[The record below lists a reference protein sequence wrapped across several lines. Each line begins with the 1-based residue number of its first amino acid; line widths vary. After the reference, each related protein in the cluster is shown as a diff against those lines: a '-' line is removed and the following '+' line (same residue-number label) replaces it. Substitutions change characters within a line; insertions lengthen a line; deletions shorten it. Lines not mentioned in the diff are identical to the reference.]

1 MEKFFVSR
9 PIFALSLAI
18 VIVLVGLISILNLPI
33 EQYPDITPPVV
44 EVSATYDGADAET
57 VNNAVATPVAQ
68 SVMGVSDMLYLQ
80 TTSANDGSMVMQ
92 VTFDIGSDPDLD
104 AIFTQ
109 NNVSSATAQ
118 LPATVTKQGVTTRKT
133 MTGFL
138 LVFSLHS
145 DGRYDAEFLSNY
157 AYINLQN
164 ELLKING
171 VGKVSIM
178 GAGEYAMRVW
188 LKPDVLKYYGIP
200 VSAVTAA
207 IENQGGI
214 YPAGQFGAEPAPDG
228 TTYTYT
234 VTMPPQITTP
244 AQFGDIVVVTTP
256 EGQQI
261 RLCDVAEVSLG
272 SQSYGVSSLFEG
284 KPTAMIVVY
293 QQPGSNAVEV
303 GKKVR
308 AAMARLEKRMPDGIA
323 ATTIVDTTTS
333 IDAGIRDIF
342 HTLVIALILVIFIIY
357 LFIQDWRATVIPL
370 VAIPVS
376 LIGAFALFPL
386 LGFSVNII
394 SLLGLVLAIGLVV
407 DDAIVVV
414 EAAQV
419 NIAAGMRPRAA
430 ALEAMKNVA
439 SPIVATTVV
448 LLAVFV
454 PVSFTGGIT
463 GRLFQQF
470 SITIAVSVVIS
481 AFNALTLSPALC
493 ALLLRR
499 REPLQK
505 GFFAAF
511 NRSFSRNMDRYTAF
525 TPTLIRHVTR
535 TGVFIA
541 VVLAVIFVVWRKL
554 PAGFLP
560 EEDQGYVMVMVSTP
574 EASALPVTQAAMEE
588 ADAVIRTLPE
598 VASTS
603 FAAGFNMMAGIAS
616 TDSGIIFVS
625 LVDFADRKL
634 SAMEIA
640 QKLTDELYVAVPGA
654 ECYAFIPPSIPGLGI
669 TSGVS
674 VEVQDLEG
682 RGTAYLLAQAGRLM
696 DSLRK
701 QPSIASVTTQF
712 NAGVPQ
718 RRLRIDKEQ
727 ALAAGVD
734 LGVLYG
740 DLTTLLGGAYI
751 NNFSRFGKLYQT
763 YIQAAP
769 EYRLDK
775 RSLDNY
781 YVASSSGESVPV
793 SSFVEVVDTV
803 GVEYVSQFN
812 LYRSISLT
820 VTPAARAST
829 TTVMQQITRTAGEVL
844 PDDIG
849 TAWSGTSYQE
859 ANASKTGGLVCLL
872 ALVFVFPGPRP
883 LRIVGTAAGD
893 PDERPRRSAG
903 RRALHRGIAPFGR
916 LLRQRRLHADFAGH
930 AHRPGGQE
938 RHPGRGVRRPAVQR
952 KGPVADGRRDRR
964 RQTARAADHHDRL
977 RVHPRRHAAGI
988 RQRGL
993 RHGTQHHGR
1002 GTGGRYAVRHA
1013 AGHLRLPGT
1022 LLFRGAH
1029 REFRTPPRTQKTG
1042 GKTMKTG
1049 YLTVIFALACAACT
1063 PRFYPPKVDV
1073 PDDYLY
1079 GEGFPRDTAALAS
1092 DWWRLFGDTVLD
1104 NLVQRA
1110 LENNRDVAVAASRV
1124 EEARQNLGVVRAQFL
1139 PQVGIGVTA
1148 EGEYTPQTK
1157 IVQTYAVE
1165 PSLSW
1170 EIALFGQLRNAKR
1183 AARAQ
1188 IASSE
1193 WALRGVRLSLAAE
1206 VATTYFTLLEYERDL
1221 AIARRSCTLRR
1232 ESAALID
1239 SMFRYGMSDGVAL
1252 EQARSLVYTAEA
1264 DIPQYERAVKQTRL
1278 SLDIL
1283 LGETPQAADS
1293 TGSGLRLLADR
1304 HPTDIPVGLPSELL
1318 KRRPDI
1324 MEARYNMLQAAANAG
1339 VARGARF
1346 PSIALTT
1353 KGGIASNSIKGLTSA
1368 NPWAWD
1374 ALGSLTQP
1382 LFAFGKLR
1390 RSELAAMERY
1400 TQAAKTYEQTVLTAF
1415 ADVEKAL
1422 VAIATYRTQ
1431 TERSCELVV
1440 SNDRI
1445 ATMTQALY
1453 RSGLSDY
1460 LDVIDAQRSL
1470 YQSQMELVNIV
1481 AQQYI
1486 NYVNLCK
1493 ALGGGW

>member
-18 VIVLVGLISILNLPI
+18 VIVIVGLISILNLPI

-164 ELLKING
+164 ELLKIDG

-244 AQFGDIVVVTTP
+244 AQFGDIVVVTTS

-499 REPLQK
+499 REPPQK

-734 LGVLYG
+734 LAGRRLHQQLLAFRQALPDLYSGGSRIPDRQTFARQLLRCLVLGRERARIVVRGGRRHGGRGIRLAVQPLPLDLPHG
-740 DLTTLLGGAYI
+740 DARGA
-751 NNFSRFGKLYQT
+751 
-763 YIQAAP
+763 
-769 EYRLDK
+769 RLDHD
-775 RSLDNY
+775 RHAADHPY
-781 YVASSSGESVPV
+781 GRRGAARRHRH
-793 SSFVEVVDTV
+793 
-803 GVEYVSQFN
+803 GVERHLLSGSQC
-812 LYRSISLT
+812 LEDGRAGL
-820 VTPAARAST
+820 PAG
-829 TTVMQQITRTAGEVL
+829 AGVRL
-844 PDDIG
+844 
-849 TAWSGTSYQE
+849 
-859 ANASKTGGLVCLL
+859 
-872 ALVFVFPGPRP
+872 PGPRGA
-883 LRIVGTAAGD
+883 LRVVGTAAGD
-893 PDERPRRSAG
+893 SDERPRRSAG

-1022 LLFRGAH
+1022 LLFRRAH

-1073 PDDYLY
+1073 PDGYLY

-1304 HPTDIPVGLPSELL
+1304 HPADIPVGLPSELL

-1346 PSIALTT
+1346 PSIALTA
-1353 KGGIASNSIKGLTSA
+1353 KGGIDSNSIKGLTAA

-1390 RSELAAMERY
+1390 RSEMAAMERY

-1460 LDVIDAQRSL
+1460 LDVIDAERSL
-1470 YQSQMELVNIV
+1470 YQSQMELVNIA